1 MMKEKLKNS
10 NFFLTDI
17 FFGTKT
23 SPPARSFTITGSKTY
38 VDLYERTD
46 RLTAEIVQVNI
57 CSCKEESSQKCYE
70 RIVARRDL

>member
-1 MMKEKLKNS
+1 MVKERLKS
-10 NFFLTDI
+10 NDFLLTDNLVN
-17 FFGTKT
+17 TKT
-23 SPPARSFTITGSKTY
+23 STPARNFTITGSKTY